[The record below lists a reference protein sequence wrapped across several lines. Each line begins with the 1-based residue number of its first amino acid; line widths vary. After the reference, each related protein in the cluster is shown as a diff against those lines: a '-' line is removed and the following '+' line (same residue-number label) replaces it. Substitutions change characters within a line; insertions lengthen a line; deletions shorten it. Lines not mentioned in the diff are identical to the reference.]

1 MKLYYAP
8 GACSFAPHVALVE
21 AGIPAETIKVDLRT
35 HKLADGTDY
44 YTISPKG
51 YVPLLELDDG
61 TRLTEVAVLLQY
73 IADRKPGTLAPA
85 FGTIERYHLMEW
97 LNFIATEIHKGFGPL
112 WYPDTPQPTKD
123 KAIATLGKRFE
134 YVNATLA
141 RHPYVTGTAFTIADC
156 YLYTLLTWTK
166 FLKVDVSAW
175 PALVAYMERVGAR
188 PGERKPGTDVH
199 HAAALSPCVGDP
211 ASVAHR
217 REKRLDH
224 IRADG
229 IEEAQHSA

>member
-141 RHPYVTGTAFTIADC
+141 QASLRHGHRVHDRR
-156 YLYTLLTWTK
+156 LLP
-166 FLKVDVSAW
+166 V
-175 PALVAYMERVGAR
+175 
-188 PGERKPGTDVH
+188 
-199 HAAALSPCVGDP
+199 HAAQLDEVPQGRP
-211 ASVAHR
+211 LGVARDR
-217 REKRLDH
+217 RLHGTRR
-224 IRADG
+224 RAPLGAGGAPRRVREQGLTNPSRDG
-229 IEEAQHSA
+229 APPSREPPDCCP

>member
-73 IADRKPGTLAPA
+73 IADRRPGTLAPA

-141 RHPYVTGTAFTIADC
+141 RHPYVTGSAFTIADC

-166 FLKVDVSAW
+166 FLKVDLSAW
-175 PALVAYMERVGAR
+175 PAIVAYMERVGAR
-188 PGERKPGTDVH
+188 P
-199 HAAALSPCVGDP
+199 
-211 ASVAHR
+211 SVQEAR
-217 REKRLDH
+217 RAESGSK
-224 IRADG
+224 A
-229 IEEAQHSA
+229 

>member
-112 WYPDTPQPTKD
+112 WYPDTPQATKD
-123 KAIATLGKRFE
+123 KAIATLGKRFDI
-134 YVNATLA
+134 VAATLA
-141 RHPYVTGTAFTIADC
+141 KHPYLTGEKFTIADC
-156 YLYTLLTWTK
+156 YLYTVLNWTK
-166 FLKVDVSAW
+166 FLKVDIAAW
-175 PALVAYMERVGAR
+175 PAIGAFMERVGAR
-188 PGERKPGTDVH
+188 
-199 HAAALSPCVGDP
+199 
-211 ASVAHR
+211 ASVQEAR
-217 REKRLDH
+217 RAESGS
-224 IRADG
+224 RA
-229 IEEAQHSA
+229 

>member
-35 HKLADGTDY
+35 HKLTDGTDY

-112 WYPDTPQPTKD
+112 WYPDTPQSTKD
-123 KAIATLGKRFE
+123 KAVATLGKRFE

-166 FLKVDVSAW
+166 FLKVDLSSW
-175 PALVAYMERVGAR
+175 PAIVAYMERVGAR
-188 PGERKPGTDVH
+188 PAVQE
-199 HAAALSPCVGDP
+199 A
-211 ASVAHR
+211 R
-217 REKRLDH
+217 RAESGGK
-224 IRADG
+224 A
-229 IEEAQHSA
+229 

>member
-21 AGIPAETIKVDLRT
+21 AGIAAETIKVDLRT

-44 YTISPKG
+44 YTVSPKG

-85 FGTIERYHLMEW
+85 FGTTERWHLMEW

-112 WYPDTPQPTKD
+112 WYPDTPQATKD
-123 KAIATLGKRFE
+123 KAIATLGKRFDI
-134 YVNATLA
+134 VAATLA
-141 RHPYVTGTAFTIADC
+141 RHPFVSGDKFTIADC
-156 YLYTLLTWTK
+156 YLYTVLNWTK
-166 FLKVDVSAW
+166 FLKVDISAW
-175 PALVAYMERVGAR
+175 PAIGAYMERVGSR
-188 PGERKPGTDVH
+188 
-199 HAAALSPCVGDP
+199 
-211 ASVAHR
+211 ASVQEAR
-217 REKRLDH
+217 R
-224 IRADG
+224 
-229 IEEAQHSA
+229 IESGGKA

>member
-21 AGIPAETIKVDLRT
+21 AGIPAETIKVDLRK

-44 YTISPKG
+44 STISPKG

-97 LNFIATEIHKGFGPL
+97 LNFIATEIHKSFGPL

-166 FLKVDVSAW
+166 FLKIDLAAW
-175 PALVAYMERVGAR
+175 PAIVAYMERIGAR
-188 PGERKPGTDVH
+188 PAVQE
-199 HAAALSPCVGDP
+199 A
-211 ASVAHR
+211 R
-217 REKRLDH
+217 RVESGSK
-224 IRADG
+224 
-229 IEEAQHSA
+229 S